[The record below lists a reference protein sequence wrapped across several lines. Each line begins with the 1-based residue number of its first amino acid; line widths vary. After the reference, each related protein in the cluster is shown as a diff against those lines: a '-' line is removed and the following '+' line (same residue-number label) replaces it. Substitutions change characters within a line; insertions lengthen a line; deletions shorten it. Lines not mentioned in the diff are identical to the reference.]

1 MKNLH
6 EKIFYGALYLSY
18 ILYLIAF
25 FQIDQYN
32 PKYLS
37 ILDSFMKYYVIIFSS
52 LFKLFNSFFSSETM
66 NFKRQ
71 NNKK

>member
-6 EKIFYGALYLSY
+6 EKIFYVALYLSY

-32 PKYLS
+32 PRYLS
-37 ILDSFMKYYVIIFSS
+37 ILDSFMKYYVIIF
-52 LFKLFNSFFSSETM
+52 LIIKFNPFVKSKFTEFD
-66 NFKRQ
+66 
-71 NNKK
+71 